1 MTRQMYQYIIILI
14 LFCMFLLSIHVH
26 AFPVINTMG
35 YLSISQPLNDFP
47 LEYTPYFH
55 VYKLPYLQGF
65 FLFINIK
72 TAYTVHPYLH
82 TGICIVA
89 TSTAYLTTPVQ
100 YEVQWITFIRQCH
113 RSLTRMSQAKR
124 GGMER
129 RNHHHRNSSLLSQI
143 KGARTERKNTE
154 KYIGKLDFQIF
165 FENLLCM
172 RVQVTLKSL

>member
-1 MTRQMYQYIIILI
+1 MTRQRYQYIIILI

-89 TSTAYLTTPVQ
+89 TSTVQ

-129 RNHHHRNSSLLSQI
+129 RNQHHRNSSLLSQI
-143 KGARTERKNTE
+143 KRTRTERKNTE

-165 FENLLCM
+165 FINLLCM
-172 RVQVTLKSL
+172 YKLL

>member
-1 MTRQMYQYIIILI
+1 MIFPWNIRHISMYINFLI
-14 LFCMFLLSIHVH
+14 
-26 AFPVINTMG
+26 
-35 YLSISQPLNDFP
+35 YR
-47 LEYTPYFH
+47 
-55 VYKLPYLQGF
+55 F

-89 TSTAYLTTPVQ
+89 TSTVQ

-113 RSLTRMSQAKR
+113 RSLTKMPQAKR

-143 KGARTERKNTE
+143 KRTRTERKNTE
-154 KYIGKLDFQIF
+154 KHIGKLDFQIF
-165 FENLLCM
+165 FINLLCM
-172 RVQVTLKSL
+172 YKLL